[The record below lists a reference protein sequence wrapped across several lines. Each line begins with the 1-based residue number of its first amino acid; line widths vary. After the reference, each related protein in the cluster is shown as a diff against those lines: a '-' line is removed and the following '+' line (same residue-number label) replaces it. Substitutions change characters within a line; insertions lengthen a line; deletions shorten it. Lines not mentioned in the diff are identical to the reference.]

1 MDEKLSYIKS
11 LGMNDETIAKILRYD
26 SLDNNDIDLDDR
38 LKKIYELLGFAKL
51 TNKEIE
57 KIIYNNLSI
66 LDFSNRELCKLAAVL
81 ENVNFNNDIIEKK
94 TFSKGLVN
102 YKRIFIRNLVLEA
115 SGKKNVYGNT
125 VLTEPDYSAY
135 GTKHNLSLVC
145 SQSLKQ
151 SCDSDEELEEAL
163 DGKLIIGDK
172 HYSVDDYIKI
182 LSSLFYN
189 KYLNSKKNMG
199 AHK

>member
-1 MDEKLSYIKS
+1 MNDKLSYIES
-11 LGMNDETIAKILRYD
+11 LGMDNETIERILKYD
-26 SLDNNDIDLDDR
+26 SLYNNDTDLDDR
-38 LKKIYELLGFAKL
+38 LKNIYELLGFAKL

-57 KIIYNNLSI
+57 KIIYNNISI
-66 LDFSNRELCKLAAVL
+66 LDFSNSELCKLAAVL

-94 TFSKGLVN
+94 TFSKGLAN
-102 YKRIFIRNLVLEA
+102 YKRIFIRNLVLQA
-115 SGKKNVYGNT
+115 SGKKNAYGNK

-151 SCDSDEELEEAL
+151 SCDSDELEEIL

-172 HYSVDDYIKI
+172 RYSVDDYIKI
-182 LSSLFYN
+182 LASLFYN
-189 KYLNSKKNMG
+189 KYLSNKKNIG
-199 AHK
+199 IRK

>member
-38 LKKIYELLGFAKL
+38 LKNIYELLGFAKL

-66 LDFSNRELCKLAAVL
+66 LDFSNSELCKLAAVL

-145 SQSLKQ
+145 LQSLKQ

>member
-66 LDFSNRELCKLAAVL
+66 LDFSNSELCKLAAVL

-125 VLTEPDYSAY
+125 VNRT
-135 GTKHNLSLVC
+135 
-145 SQSLKQ
+145 
-151 SCDSDEELEEAL
+151 
-163 DGKLIIGDK
+163 
-172 HYSVDDYIKI
+172 
-182 LSSLFYN
+182 
-189 KYLNSKKNMG
+189 
-199 AHK
+199 

>member
-66 LDFSNRELCKLAAVL
+66 LDFSNSSVG
-81 ENVNFNNDIIEKK
+81 NVNFNNDIIEKK

-115 SGKKNVYGNT
+115 SGKKNAHGNT

-145 SQSLKQ
+145 LQSLKQ

-182 LSSLFYN
+182 LASLFYN

>member
-11 LGMNDETIAKILRYD
+11 LGMNDETIEKILRYD

-38 LKKIYELLGFAKL
+38 LKNIYELLGFAKL

-66 LDFSNRELCKLAAVL
+66 LDFSNSELCKLAAVL
-81 ENVNFNNDIIEKK
+81 ENINFNNDIIEKK

-135 GTKHNLSLVC
+135 GTKYNLSLVC
-145 SQSLKQ
+145 FQSLKQ

-163 DGKLIIGDK
+163 NGKLIIGDK
-172 HYSVDDYIKI
+172 RYSVDDYIKI

-189 KYLNSKKNMG
+189 KYLSSKKNMG